1 MTTRRNRR
9 VQARPRVYE
18 PLLRAH
24 DSAHDSNTSTE
35 RETLVSPNKGKRLRI
50 RRVRAIQDSVDGRRL
65 YEVYFGDGATIA
77 AQPGKAVDTLDIPEL
92 GEDSTRVF
100 PRDEGPRGLRDEP
113 LSGRWSGVAPSVSHK
128 ILVEYTEES

>member
-9 VQARPRVYE
+9 VQPRPRVYE

-24 DSAHDSNTSTE
+24 DSNTSGE
-35 RETLVSPNKGKRLRI
+35 RETLVRPGKGKRLRI
-50 RRVRAIQDSVDGRRL
+50 LRVRAIQDSADGRRL
-65 YEVYFGDGATIA
+65 YEVYFGEGASIGA
-77 AQPGKAVDTLDIPEL
+77 VPGKAVDTLDIPEL

-100 PRDEGPRGLRDEP
+100 PRDEGPRGERDEP
-113 LSGRWSGVAPSVSHK
+113 LSGRWSGEAPSWSHK